1 MLVYFDEMQ
10 KLKCTRAG
18 VIPYVKINKE
28 THFLMGIDAST
39 GEYSD
44 MGGGIKIDENII
56 SCALRELTEETK
68 ELIQPEHLK
77 QIKVGIYDKINSNC
91 IIFCE
96 LKNSKLFHTI
106 VPNFYKSEK
115 HGLEY
120 DEMSGLVWL
129 TTEEMIKNIY
139 GEPTKMWSR
148 IKCTLANCGNFDDH
162 LLSLL

>member
-1 MLVYFDEMQ
+1 MLIYFDEMQ

-18 VIPYVKINKE
+18 FIPYVKIQNE
-28 THFLMGIDAST
+28 IHFLMGIDAST

-44 MGGGIKIDENII
+44 MGGGIKIDENVI
-56 SCALRELTEETK
+56 SCAVRELIEETK

-77 QIKVGIYDKINSNC
+77 QIKVGVYDKANSNC

-96 LKNSKLFHTI
+96 IKNPKMYYYI
-106 VPNFYKSEK
+106 VDQFAKSEK

-129 TTEEMIKNIY
+129 TTEEMIQNIY
-139 GEPTKMWSR
+139 GDNTKMWSR
-148 IKCTLANCGNFDDH
+148 VQHTLANCANFDDH
-162 LLSLL
+162 LLSIL